1 MKKIFKRLKN
11 RAGLTLTEMLVTVL
25 ILTIF
30 SSAVLT
36 GMTTALSVRRDNIMA
51 NDAEI
56 IASMTVT
63 YITNELRTASDIKV
77 EGDSV
82 TYQSNE
88 SGFKNV
94 TLKLD
99 GGQLVMVVKDG
110 NAAEGADD
118 KGEIHVFSDAAYSD
132 NSVKK
137 LSIQD
142 LNFEQKGESVKVTF
156 GVGYDDGGK
165 TVKIA
170 TADTEFNVGLMNGV
184 KDEDEGDGEP
194 DPTLPGA

>member
-36 GMTTALSVRRDNIMA
+36 GMTTALSVRRDNILA

-63 YITNELRTASDIKV
+63 YITNELRTASNV
-77 EGDSV
+77 EIASDNKSI
-82 TYQSNE
+82 TYKSNE
-88 SGFKNV
+88 TSAQNV

-99 GGQLVMVVKDG
+99 ENGQLIMEYNNTVSPV
-110 NAAEGADD
+110 EPTY
-118 KGEIHVFSDAAYSD
+118 IFSDAAYSD

-137 LSIQD
+137 LSIQN
-142 LNFEQKGESVKVTF
+142 LNFVSNSDTSITVSF
-156 GVGYDDGGK
+156 GVGYDDGDG
-165 TVKIA
+165 TVSIA
-170 TADTEFNVGLMNGV
+170 TADTVFTVGLMNGV
-184 KDEDEGDGEP
+184 KDEDDGEGEP

>member
-63 YITNELRTASDIKV
+63 YITNELRTASNV
-77 EGDSV
+77 EIASDNKSI
-82 TYQSNE
+82 TYKSNE
-88 SGFKNV
+88 TSAQNV

-99 GGQLVMVVKDG
+99 ENGQLIMEYNNTVSPV
-110 NAAEGADD
+110 EPTY
-118 KGEIHVFSDAAYSD
+118 IFSDAAYSD

-137 LSIQD
+137 LSIQN
-142 LNFEQKGESVKVTF
+142 LNFVSNSDTSITVSF
-156 GVGYDDGGK
+156 GVGYDDGDG
-165 TVKIA
+165 TVSIA
-170 TADTEFNVGLMNGV
+170 TADTVFTVGLMNGV
-184 KDEDEGDGEP
+184 KDEDDGEGEP